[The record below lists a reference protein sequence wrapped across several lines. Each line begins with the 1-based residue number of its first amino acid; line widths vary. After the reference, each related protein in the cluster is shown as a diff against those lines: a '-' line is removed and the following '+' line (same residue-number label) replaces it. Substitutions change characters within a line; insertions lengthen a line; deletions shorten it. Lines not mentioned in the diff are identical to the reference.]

1 MNIPSIIIVAN
12 RGHLVAYRK
21 TDNGAL
27 EAIDADSFAE
37 GTSKISEIV
46 TDQSGAFPMTGG
58 FGTGSYESLP
68 LVNELEARSFR
79 KVADK
84 IGAVLDS
91 HTPSWWGFAS
101 PSEINGAI
109 TDHLDE
115 RHRSKI
121 SINLKLDLT
130 NSPKDDVYRRFEK
143 AASEGQPA

>member
-27 EAIDADSFAE
+27 EVIDSGSFAE
-37 GTSKISEIV
+37 GNSKISDIV
-46 TDQSGAFPMTGG
+46 TDQAGAFPVSGG
-58 FGTGSYESLP
+58 PGTGSYESLP
-68 LVNELEARSFR
+68 LVAELEVRSFR

-84 IGAVLDS
+84 IGEILDGDKG
-91 HTPSWWGFAS
+91 SWWGFAS

-109 TDHLDE
+109 TDHLQE

-121 SINLKLDLT
+121 SINLKSDLT

-143 AASEGQPA
+143 AANEHQGA

>member
-27 EAIDADSFAE
+27 EAVDADSFAE
-37 GTSKISEIV
+37 GTSKISELV

-58 FGTGSYESLP
+58 VGTGSYESLP
-68 LVNELEARSFR
+68 LVNELEVRSFR

-84 IGAVLDS
+84 IGGILDT
-91 HTPSWWGFAS
+91 HKPSWWGFAS

-109 TDHLDE
+109 IDHLAE
-115 RHRSKI
+115 RYRSNI

-143 AASEGQPA
+143 AAAQGQPA